1 MRLCEISAVLLL
13 LLSSRAIHVTAQS
26 QRRGARRFQTP
37 NAELVSDEER
47 TFESRQSRDSASL
60 NWSPRRGDSQESAE
74 PLDSSRGF
82 NQLDRRKGS
91 SHFDLESNLSYDAL
105 KTSQQKSTLTTN
117 SDRYKN
123 ERPPAL
129 PRKRVETT
137 DSLPSP
143 TPRQESKYPRRGK
156 LFSPETFSTRQPETS
171 PTSESSFQSRQRS
184 PASNSEQ
191 TDGSSSRRGRQRSR
205 GESAK
210 SLFKDLNAN
219 VEEDKDT
226 SIQESDNYPGVYKQ
240 LKNQGISTFEIQEKL
255 KLEAAKKSKNDGRQ
269 FNSVITSNLPS
280 RNRETEINRNILP
293 DPKAIQRPSQLDF
306 GKTRAGQTSTQSAEA
321 DHVTQKVSTFRGSV
335 YGRFR
340 PEGSFKSTTPSPE
353 IPRDFATEEPIDAR
367 NNLQRSKQAF
377 QPRRP
382 ITTRPREQFSPRPR
396 QSSGL
401 DATHQSTTER
411 TTVNAVESYRIS
423 ARQKAQ
429 RTEDSTAET
438 NQKTTGGDT
447 RSTFKSHR
455 VPLVDVQKEIPGAR
469 IDREKYF
476 RKPTR
481 NFSRLGGDKE
491 NVSPTKDE
499 SEVPNPGDSRPP
511 FERETSIEPKKER
524 ETQSK
529 KYKAPYRGG
538 RLGQIP
544 EPKEESAQTQ
554 APPPILGMRGPIRT
568 LSDGELVPLE
578 EYYDSRSSEGR
589 KNGGDPAGRRLPSRY
604 PPKRS
609 FAEMVASLNAEL
621 GNRTTTVKAPFKPK
635 TSSRPPGEEDQ
646 ENVVDDD
653 PLDFSSPDGFSLS
666 GSELKEVSLES
677 ASLKGDSSNNSESS
691 NIQFIDSKPITNIT
705 SSTKD
710 EASNNGTNPSP
721 DTLPLANDVEFS
733 SSPLTTTSK
742 LTTTTPKSP
751 PKTTPKPSAKSTP
764 KPAPKAPAKTTAP
777 PKATQKSTKKL
788 VTTTRKPATTKPT
801 TTKKPAIT
809 TKPQTTTTTAF
820 PTSLKPT
827 TVKVINI
834 DDLFGRDNSQ
844 ANIIQRDTQSV
855 EGVNT
860 LNETTTERIESIVAV
875 PITTLMTENPTTTT
889 TTTTRTTT
897 TTETPTSTTITTPTT
912 TTEKPM
918 TSTEK
923 ASMKAEVPFFIY
935 GLYPNGTVVR
945 RFPNGT
951 VVPEEDASD
960 HVEQLAKQGDARDM
974 ALFDEIISRVANK
987 KSLPLQ
993 SANLQT
999 QAPSTEIS
1007 STTTSSPAT
1016 SAQTTEGIVITPL
1029 TTEFSSVTT
1038 ETTTVSTTVP
1048 TTLSTTM
1055 KSPASTTAATPKQSP
1070 STPSKATTVKVTTKA
1085 PPKATTTTKKP
1096 TPKPQTKPTTKPP
1109 AKTTP
1114 KSTPPTTLKST
1125 TTAAPTT
1132 TTTSA
1137 PTTTTTSAP
1146 TTTTTSA
1153 PTTTTTSAPTTTTSA
1168 PTTTT
1173 TSTTITTTT
1182 TSTTITTTTRPPAPS
1197 TTKKAPEMTAKTT
1210 PKSASI
1216 IATTTQTTTTNANKP
1231 MAASMTSKTSAVMSS
1246 TTKKPQT
1253 TTVKST
1259 PAAKVAPVKM
1269 AVPPTTPKA
1278 SEKTTAKPLPVPST
1292 PTMTV
1297 KMVTTSTLAPA
1308 TTEQSNEQ
1316 TNGTVSAKTRE
1327 EDLAELMSI
1336 MPVQNSVSDQSVEE
1350 TSIKTSSL
1358 SAENMSVVESM
1369 VKLGEKSQLVM
1380 DMIEAAKLTGEFET
1394 DPNVLANKIIEL
1406 AIERAK
1412 NMQKNSNDNQ
1422 KLVESNRIGKSLE
1435 NSMKTEGMATE
1446 EFKSEVDNST
1456 LNMLLNNEDRA
1467 KLSQAEILNAILSSP
1482 DILGPN
1488 ANQITSYEKKTTKKP
1503 KKKKPTTTTAAPL
1516 RLLGLLGN
1524 LRNPPRQTSS
1534 SDFGDFDENDQP
1546 DATSDFGMDDTYGRP
1561 MNEGLLGAVLEVTRA
1576 MSRLMATVVQGATRS
1591 LRNFLRQRT
1600 RSLTD
1605 FLASG
1610 SAG

>member
-721 DTLPLANDVEFS
+721 DTLPLAN
-733 SSPLTTTSK
+733 
-742 LTTTTPKSP
+742 
-751 PKTTPKPSAKSTP
+751 
-764 KPAPKAPAKTTAP
+764 
-777 PKATQKSTKKL
+777 
-788 VTTTRKPATTKPT
+788 
-801 TTKKPAIT
+801 
-809 TKPQTTTTTAF
+809 
-820 PTSLKPT
+820 
-827 TVKVINI
+827 
-834 DDLFGRDNSQ
+834 
-844 ANIIQRDTQSV
+844 
-855 EGVNT
+855 
-860 LNETTTERIESIVAV
+860 
-875 PITTLMTENPTTTT
+875 
-889 TTTTRTTT
+889 
-897 TTETPTSTTITTPTT
+897 
-912 TTEKPM
+912 
-918 TSTEK
+918 
-923 ASMKAEVPFFIY
+923 
-935 GLYPNGTVVR
+935 
-945 RFPNGT
+945 
-951 VVPEEDASD
+951 
-960 HVEQLAKQGDARDM
+960 
-974 ALFDEIISRVANK
+974 
-987 KSLPLQ
+987 
-993 SANLQT
+993 
-999 QAPSTEIS
+999 STEIS